1 MTVKELISLLEKRSG
16 DDEILF
22 SLLEEIDGAVLSP
35 LTFLKPKAI
44 SGIAPNKTM
53 LVLEYE
59 E

>member
-22 SLLEEIDGAVLSP
+22 ALLEEIDGAALSP
-35 LTFLKPKAI
+35 LTILKPKALSEI
-44 SGIAPNKTM
+44 PPNKIM